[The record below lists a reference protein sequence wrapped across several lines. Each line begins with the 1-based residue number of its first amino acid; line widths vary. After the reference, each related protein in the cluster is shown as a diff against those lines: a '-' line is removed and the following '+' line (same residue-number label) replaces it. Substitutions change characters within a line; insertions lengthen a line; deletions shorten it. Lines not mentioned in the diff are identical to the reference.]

1 MSDIWLFCSNT
12 CHVTISATPLLE
24 STTQKLR
31 VIDQDAPFRE
41 ANLTYGC
48 STGAQYHS
56 IVAQLYRTRSERQEM
71 ALVEQ
76 RNYGGHLP
84 LLIEGRGEVATR
96 WRRPVGAA
104 AGDLR
109 FGFGWRVRKVT
120 TGRGRL

>member
-1 MSDIWLFCSNT
+1 M
-12 CHVTISATPLLE
+12 
-24 STTQKLR
+24 
-31 VIDQDAPFRE
+31 
-41 ANLTYGC
+41 
-48 STGAQYHS
+48 
-56 IVAQLYRTRSERQEM
+56 
-71 ALVEQ
+71 EQ
-76 RNYGGHLP
+76 RNTDLP

>member
-41 ANLTYGC
+41 ASLTYGC
-48 STGAQYHS
+48 STGAQ
-56 IVAQLYRTRSERQEM
+56 LYRTSSERQEM

-76 RNYGGHLP
+76 RNNNGGHLP